1 VLRACFFCNVAQHGP
16 PVFGAHRNDEFVE
29 VVDEQVP
36 GAVHQPIEAVVDGQD
51 LAVVVDGA
59 GDVRREVPR
68 LDVDDAATD
77 VLADAPVHPATD
89 RAVVQLELLGAEDAT
104 HFDEL
109 HQVRDGVE
117 AAEDRRDADA
127 EVGSATGAR
136 VRPTVSGVGTA
147 STEIDN
153 AKQVPRTATRR
164 RNYGHGKRLRCNNV
178 SAVAIRRQVADVRDI
193 SASKWTQHHRRHNS
207 THSTVI
213 GYLQFTIK
221 QPAA

>member
-1 VLRACFFCNVAQHGP
+1 VFFCNVAQHGP

-51 LAVVVDGA
+51 VAVVVDGA

-77 VLADAPVHPATD
+77 VLADAPVHRATD

-153 AKQVPRTATRR
+153 AKQVQWRP
-164 RNYGHGKRLRCNNV
+164 N
-178 SAVAIRRQVADVRDI
+178 
-193 SASKWTQHHRRHNS
+193 W
-207 THSTVI
+207 
-213 GYLQFTIK
+213 
-221 QPAA
+221 

>member
-127 EVGSATGAR
+127 EVGSETGAR

-164 RNYGHGKRLRCNNV
+164 RNYGHGKRLSCNNV
-178 SAVAIRRQVADVRDI
+178 SAVAAAIRRQVADVRDI
-193 SASKWTQHHRRHNS
+193 SASK
-207 THSTVI
+207 
-213 GYLQFTIK
+213 
-221 QPAA
+221 